1 MKYQQNVVKKTP
13 RGTKDRKVVVDL
25 KVNDIVVGNGLDNIY
40 IFTDR
45 TYGNEYV
52 LP

>member
-1 MKYQQNVVKKTP
+1 MNKTP
-13 RGTKDRKVVVDL
+13 RGTKVKPLLAEL
-25 KVNDIVVGNGLDNIY
+25 KINGKAFSNGEDKIY
-40 IFTDR
+40 IFTDK